1 MTTHLPANLPTHL
14 PAHLPAHLPTH
25 LPADLGS
32 RAPVKGRAGQGGRA
46 GRSAGSA
53 LVITLVLL
61 VVIGVTSVMSMRIA
75 LFGGLVGQNLRAH
88 GLAMQSAEMGLR
100 HCEARVAASPATT
113 PMMAGAGGEA
123 SGLEWRREA
132 NWTARALAVPA
143 SLAGADLGTDQLPQ
157 CLIRMM
163 TVDEFRAEQAVTPG
177 SASIES
183 RGVDPDRLVL
193 YRITARGFSPDFH
206 RDDAGRSTSGA
217 EVWLQ
222 SMVRTIE

>member
-1 MTTHLPANLPTHL
+1 MK
-14 PAHLPAHLPTH
+14 
-25 LPADLGS
+25 
-32 RAPVKGRAGQGGRA
+32 PVLVPDRRAG
-46 GRSAGSA
+46 GSA

-88 GLAMQSAEMGLR
+88 GLAMQAAETGLR
-100 HCEARVAASPATT
+100 HCEAQVASSPATT

-123 SGLEWRREA
+123 SGREWRREA

-143 SLAGADLGTDQLPQ
+143 LLAGGDLSAGQLPQ

-163 TVDEFRAEQAVTPG
+163 TVDEFRASLAVTPG
-177 SASIES
+177 SASVES
-183 RGVDPDRLVL
+183 RGIDPDRLVL
-193 YRITARGFSPDFH
+193 YRITARGFSPDFR
-206 RDDAGRSTSGA
+206 RDGAGQPTSGA